1 MPIIHFQVAG
11 GNILNYEEKTIRRQQ
26 VYHGG
31 IIDVEKWKVELP
43 NGKEA
48 SRDIVLHPGAS
59 AVIPVSE
66 NGELYLVRQY
76 RKPIEAITLEIPAGK
91 LDAGEDPEV
100 CARRELKEETGLEA
114 GIFKHLVS
122 VHSTP
127 GFSNEVLHIY
137 AAMELQD
144 GDACADE
151 DEFISAEKIP
161 VDRLI
166 EMVLQGEI
174 TDAKTV
180 IGILLADKIVKGEII
195 V

>member
-1 MPIIHFQVAG
+1 MK
-11 GNILNYEEKTIRRQQ
+11 YEEKTIRREEI
-26 VYHGG
+26 YKGG
-31 IIDVEKWKVELP
+31 IIDVERWAVELP

-59 AVIPVSE
+59 AVIPISDK
-66 NGELYLVRQY
+66 GELYLVRQY
-76 RKPIEAITLEIPAGK
+76 RKPIEAVTLEIPAGK
-91 LDAGEDPEV
+91 LDAGEDPAV

-114 GIFKHLVS
+114 NVFKHIVS

-137 AAMELQD
+137 AAMGLTA

-151 DEFISAEKIP
+151 DEFISAEKHP
-161 VDRLI
+161 VAHLVER
-166 EMVLQGEI
+166 VLQGEI

-180 IGILLADKIVKGEII
+180 IGILLADRILKKEII
-195 V
+195 I